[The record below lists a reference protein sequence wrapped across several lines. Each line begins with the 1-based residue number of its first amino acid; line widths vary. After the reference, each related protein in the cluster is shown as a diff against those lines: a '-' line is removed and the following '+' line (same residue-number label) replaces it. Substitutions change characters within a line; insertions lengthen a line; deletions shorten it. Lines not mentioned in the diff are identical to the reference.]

1 MLIQELTAEVDENFL
16 FAVYN
21 FVRSSTRA
29 TAPQYGT
36 TDYIENETSLAEPQS
51 KPTEQDDVYFE
62 ILHLQPLALNLSFM
76 ATERVDV
83 EDTESSRTL
92 FSFIFN
98 ALTMALGNV
107 NEAPVQLN
115 ALVIENV
122 RLSMTVLQER
132 IAYHYGQDF
141 LFQVH
146 RILGSADF
154 LGNPVG
160 LFNNVSS
167 GVVDIF
173 YEPYH
178 GLVMHGN
185 RELGYG
191 IARGASNFVKK
202 TVFGVSDS
210 VAKLTGSISKGL
222 AAATMDRDFQSRWRI
237 SRHRNKPK
245 HALYGITVG
254 ANSLFTSVAS
264 GFEGLA
270 LRPLEGAEEGGTV
283 GFVGGIGRGLVG
295 AVTKPAVGVF
305 DMASSITEG
314 LRNTT
319 LVFEQNDIDRVRLPR
334 FIGNDGIIL
343 PFSERE
349 ALGQMWLKNLDQGR
363 VASDHYVAH
372 VDSTGPSGGA
382 TIMLTENRI
391 LYIRTAQLRVLWE
404 VVWSD
409 LNTISLE
416 GSGIALVLRGGVMGP
431 FLPIPEA
438 STRIWL
444 FKQISN
450 VVQRYNTAHA

>member
-1 MLIQELTAEVDENFL
+1 M
-16 FAVYN
+16 
-21 FVRSSTRA
+21 
-29 TAPQYGT
+29 
-36 TDYIENETSLAEPQS
+36 
-51 KPTEQDDVYFE
+51 
-62 ILHLQPLALNLSFM
+62 
-76 ATERVDV
+76 
-83 EDTESSRTL
+83 
-92 FSFIFN
+92 
-98 ALTMALGNV
+98 
-107 NEAPVQLN
+107 
-115 ALVIENV
+115 
-122 RLSMTVLQER
+122 
-132 IAYHYGQDF
+132 
-141 LFQVH
+141 
-146 RILGSADF
+146 
-154 LGNPVG
+154 
-160 LFNNVSS
+160 
-167 GVVDIF
+167 
-173 YEPYH
+173 
-178 GLVMHGN
+178 
-185 RELGYG
+185 
-191 IARGASNFVKK
+191 
-202 TVFGVSDS
+202 
-210 VAKLTGSISKGL
+210 
-222 AAATMDRDFQSRWRI
+222 
-237 SRHRNKPK
+237 
-245 HALYGITVG
+245 
-254 ANSLFTSVAS
+254 AS

-416 GSGIALVLRGGVMGP
+416 GSGIALVLRG
-431 FLPIPEA
+431 LSLIH
-438 STRIWL
+438 I
-444 FKQISN
+444 
-450 VVQRYNTAHA
+450 